1 MKEEDVLNVTVEEGV
16 EESVEVR
23 KKYAKGGIL
32 VVAGFI
38 CIVAVIMFVVQFLDG
53 TNKLKRELSSSIK
66 NLEKIESYGVTSF
79 YGNPDGTESAYAE
92 FTTPT
97 GDRTEAY
104 YDASGSILPYQNL
117 SGNFTTFTSDYITP
131 EGNMYFTDSTEDGL
145 VYYEVPKAY
154 ADLTKDRRT
163 MYADILLDGL
173 LEIESVDDETFD
185 IGNGEE
191 TFKMY
196 KGIVD
201 GDSIA
206 KIMRIGTYDMYRTL
220 YNENKSDANIAK
232 FMQWNMDEID
242 FTLNFGD
249 AEVIF
254 GVSNGVLKYV
264 DTVVG
269 GLGTKMSITKCII
282 TDNIANT
289 DLPDFTDAKAFVEV
303 FRETADFCE
312 PYNSMEEAQA
322 AMYNQY
328 YNGTDLE
335 STDVLTDTTSEEEI
349 EDDNADVLVEEEPAD
364 TEEVDTEEPT
374 E

>member
-79 YGNPDGTESAYAE
+79 YSNPDGTESAYAE
-92 FTTPT
+92 FTTPA

-201 GDSIA
+201 GDSI
-206 KIMRIGTYDMYRTL
+206 
-220 YNENKSDANIAK
+220 
-232 FMQWNMDEID
+232 MDEID

-349 EDDNADVLVEEEPAD
+349 EDDNADVVVEEEPAD